1 MGFKMEKSSET
12 IRYKWNEEIGN
23 YCLAKGY
30 DFIYPLKPIKLSEMN
45 LNKIDLATTLQS
57 IYYKK
62 TGKIISTLGFD
73 YEKDIET
80 AKELGYWD

>member
-1 MGFKMEKSSET
+1 MENSSET

-23 YCLAKGY
+23 YCLARGY

-45 LNKIDLATTLQS
+45 LSKTDFATTLQS

-80 AKELGYWD
+80 AKELGCWD